1 MKYWLIKSD
10 PEEFAWE
17 DLKKQS
23 QKKTCWDGVRNYQ
36 ARNYLREMKK
46 GDLAFFY
53 HSVLQPQSIMGI
65 VTITRE
71 AYPDF
76 TQFEKSHP
84 NYDSKSNPDEP
95 SWVMV
100 DVTYKQEIEP
110 PITREEIKKVKSL
123 QEMVL
128 FKNSRL
134 SVQPVSAQEWKT
146 VLNLRSRG
154 KS

>member
-17 DLKKQS
+17 DLKKQP
-23 QKKTCWDGVRNYQ
+23 QKKTHWDGVRNYQ

-46 GDLAFFY
+46 GDLALFY
-53 HSVLQPQSIMGI
+53 HSVIQPQSIPGI
-65 VTITRE
+65 VTISRE
-71 AYPDF
+71 AYADF
-76 TQFEKSHP
+76 TQFEKNHP
-84 NYDSKSNPDEP
+84 NYDPKSNPAEP
-95 SWVMV
+95 TWVMV
-100 DVTYKQEIEP
+100 DVACKEGIEP

-128 FKNSRL
+128 VKNSRL
-134 SVQPVSAQEWKT
+134 SVQPVSAKEWKA

-154 KS
+154 ES